1 MKLIF
6 DKKKDGNLD
15 VYIRDGL
22 GEKDFSY
29 IEMIKSLRSS
39 NIFEDSEFLGEIAE
53 EEKSRIATMLSR
65 INEVI
70 TEKNKDELL

>member
-6 DKKKDGNLD
+6 EKDQEYNLN
-15 VYIRDGL
+15 VKIRDGL

-29 IEMIKSLRSS
+29 VEMIKSLRNS
-39 NIFEDSEFLGEIAE
+39 NTFEDSEFHQDISE
-53 EEKSRIATMLSR
+53 EDKGKINTMLIK

-70 TEKNKDELL
+70 TEKVERI